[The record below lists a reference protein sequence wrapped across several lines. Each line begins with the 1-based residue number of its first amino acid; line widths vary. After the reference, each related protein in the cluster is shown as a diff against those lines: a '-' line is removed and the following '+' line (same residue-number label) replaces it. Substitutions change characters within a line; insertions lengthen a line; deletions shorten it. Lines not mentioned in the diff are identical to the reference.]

1 MSAGSLLLS
10 TTSFSRRIVVSEPT
24 QLASEGLFD
33 MKLRRAF
40 LQLTRRQCQLRS
52 TIFCGYAS
60 HCITSSG
67 TTGSFT
73 RSTSCSP
80 RLYIID
86 DAWHLRCFTIN
97 FRCTCYI
104 HASNMTI
111 PISIVLAN
119 FMIPVH
125 YFFSTFTHAT
135 TTSGSTVFPAAYT
148 YLIGSAQSTTARTL
162 TPRSARRVPA

>member
-1 MSAGSLLLS
+1 VLALFCFPLLRFPGALLLANPHNS
-10 TTSFSRRIVVSEPT
+10 L
-24 QLASEGLFD
+24 QKDYFD
-33 MKLRRAF
+33 MKLRPAF
-40 LQLTRRQCQLRS
+40 LQLTRRQCQLRG

-97 FRCTCYI
+97 FRCTSYI
-104 HASNMTI
+104 HTSNMTI
-111 PISIVLAN
+111 PISIVLAI

-125 YFFSTFTHAT
+125 YYFSTFTHAT